1 MVRYSGF
8 AAIPAPSCQRLGKQL
23 VQGNL
28 SLFCRRDREL
38 GQMWRDFYDA
48 LRLAVRHVYYPG
60 VIVICLRLMIG
71 AHMSEEINEKQLMRR
86 LDRIEAEREII
97 AARSAGESPR
107 QTVERLKISRED
119 YQKLA
124 RSAAKRAGKHLV
136 DETSVYLLNLM
147 MRLDRAT
154 KVVTDSVEAGDL
166 RSANTLANLVNAT
179 ASLAKVVM
187 PTQAATP
194 EQNIAVNAEIQ
205 SRLVQMGFVIPPPML
220 GNNG

>member
-1 MVRYSGF
+1 
-8 AAIPAPSCQRLGKQL
+8 
-23 VQGNL
+23 
-28 SLFCRRDREL
+28 
-38 GQMWRDFYDA
+38 
-48 LRLAVRHVYYPG
+48 
-60 VIVICLRLMIG
+60 
-71 AHMSEEINEKQLMRR
+71 
-86 LDRIEAEREII
+86 
-97 AARSAGESPR
+97 
-107 QTVERLKISRED
+107 
-119 YQKLA
+119 
-124 RSAAKRAGKHLV
+124 
-136 DETSVYLLNLM
+136 M